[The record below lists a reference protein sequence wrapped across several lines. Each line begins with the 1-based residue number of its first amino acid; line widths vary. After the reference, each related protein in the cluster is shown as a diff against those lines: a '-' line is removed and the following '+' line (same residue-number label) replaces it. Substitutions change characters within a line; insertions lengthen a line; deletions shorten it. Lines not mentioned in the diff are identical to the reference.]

1 MLPPT
6 SPKVLLA
13 NPILEAFGNAKTVRN
28 NNSSRFG
35 KLIDVNFDHDSRIS
49 SSLIHNYLLEKSRL
63 VAQVRARRRIPTSPR
78 IPPLS
83 RHTLLVAQAPDER
96 NFHYFYQLC
105 AGADDEEY
113 ARLSLGPP
121 SSFALLASSGCVDI
135 DGVDDGEEL
144 MATRNALAQLAFT
157 AEEVR
162 LTAEVAAAVLHLG
175 QLEFRRLRGSIG
187 EGDKYSESC
196 RIALDDGPLLLAAG
210 LLGVDAEAMQKCI
223 VCRSMNIKG
232 GGDVSIEEIPLSAD
246 KAASSRDALAKL
258 LYAKLFD
265 WLVGRINAALTADAG
280 GAAAAAKIC
289 ILDIFGFEIF
299 EHNSFEQASRD
310 PIANEPSSP
319 RHFPPLSPRHSSS
332 RWSSC

>member
-1 MLPPT
+1 
-6 SPKVLLA
+6 
-13 NPILEAFGNAKTVRN
+13 
-28 NNSSRFG
+28 
-35 KLIDVNFDHDSRIS
+35 
-49 SSLIHNYLLEKSRL
+49 
-63 VAQVRARRRIPTSPR
+63 
-78 IPPLS
+78 
-83 RHTLLVAQAPDER
+83 
-96 NFHYFYQLC
+96 
-105 AGADDEEY
+105 
-113 ARLSLGPP
+113 
-121 SSFALLASSGCVDI
+121 
-135 DGVDDGEEL
+135 

-196 RIALDDGPLLLAAG
+196 RIADDGPLLLAAG

-299 EHNSFEQASRD
+299 EHNSFEQLL
-310 PIANEPSSP
+310 INFANEKLQQHFNLHVFKMEEGLYEAEGIEYGSVGFVDNQARRAAP
-319 RHFPPLSPRHSSS
+319 RKP
-332 RWSSC
+332 